1 MAETNA
7 QTENARVVLQAVKL
21 VGCPLHR
28 VGDQVWVEPPQVFS
42 IGGSQ
47 CVIPLQKACSPRL
60 GIEEAAVQCHWKG
73 CEGRWTVTPA
83 LDEETF
89 DHQALRDDDGR
100 PFLLQMPQ
108 AVAAALIQSG
118 QERILPVGSR
128 ILESGAQN
136 DELFLMRDGEVEVLE
151 ENENAAV
158 RVAVIRRGD
167 CFGEMSLL
175 APHPSSNTIRAITE
189 VKLIAIPKA
198 RFYELLGRFSIL
210 GVLFNRLLARR
221 LRASNRQLE
230 RILRPGLWG
239 KLELFPFTSV
249 VESIHQGRMTGVLT
263 ITRPRGRAVFGFAD
277 GHLRHA
283 TTGTLAGEDVLVDVL
298 DWTDGVFR
306 FQDEPLRLT
315 QNVVGD
321 TMAILFDAVRRQDE
335 QSYSAMLSE
344 SAETAYEATDAI
356 GACGE
361 DDLLT
366 DSVQTLADD
375 AQDEFEED
383 A

>member
-7 QTENARVVLQAVKL
+7 QTVGGRVVLQAAML
-21 VGCPLHR
+21 SNCPLHR
-28 VGDQVWVEPPQVFS
+28 VGDKLWVEPPQLLAS
-42 IGGSQ
+42 GGPL
-47 CVIPLQKACSPRL
+47 CVVPLQKACSPRL
-60 GIEEAAVQCHWKG
+60 GNEEAPILCHWQG

-83 LDEETF
+83 KDDETYDLEG
-89 DHQALRDDDGR
+89 LRDDESR

-108 AVAAALIQSG
+108 AVAAALIQAG
-118 QERILPVGSR
+118 EERILLDGTR
-128 ILESGAQN
+128 ILESGGQN
-136 DELFLMRDGEVEVLE
+136 DELYLMREGEVEVLE
-151 ENENAAV
+151 EHENSSV
-158 RVAVIRRGD
+158 RIAIIRRGD

-175 APHPSSNTIRAITE
+175 APHPSSNTIRAISE
-189 VKLIAIPKA
+189 VKLIAIPKR
-198 RFYELLGRFSIL
+198 RFYDLLGRYSIL
-210 GVLFNRLLARR
+210 GVLLNRLLARR

-263 ITRPRGRAVFGFAD
+263 ITRPRGRAVFGFAN

-283 TTGTLAGEDVLVDVL
+283 TTGALVGEDVLVDVL
-298 DWTDGVFR
+298 SWMDGVFR

-315 QNVVGD
+315 QNVAGD
-321 TMAILFDAVRRQDE
+321 TMALLFDAVRRQDE
-335 QSYSAMLSE
+335 LSHDAMLRE
-344 SAETAYEATDAI
+344 GAETSFEATDAV
-356 GACGE
+356 GTQVDEGS
-361 DDLLT
+361 LS

-375 AQDEFEED
+375 SLSDFEED